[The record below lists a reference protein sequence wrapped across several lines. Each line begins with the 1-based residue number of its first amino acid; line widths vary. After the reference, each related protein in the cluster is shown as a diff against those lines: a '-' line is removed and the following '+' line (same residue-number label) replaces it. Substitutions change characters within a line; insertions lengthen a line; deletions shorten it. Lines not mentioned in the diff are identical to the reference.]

1 MNMDITPFRDRLVSG
16 VRANLYA
23 KREDFTSSITA
34 DFELQRELTAHFN
47 EVVEDFCERLECTLS
62 TSYDETTGHKN
73 FVIKVIVRD
82 KPEEE
87 VDESPSV

>member
-1 MNMDITPFRDRLVSG
+1 M
-16 VRANLYA
+16 
-23 KREDFTSSITA
+23 
-34 DFELQRELTAHFN
+34 TAHFN

-73 FVIKVIVRD
+73 FVIEVCVRD